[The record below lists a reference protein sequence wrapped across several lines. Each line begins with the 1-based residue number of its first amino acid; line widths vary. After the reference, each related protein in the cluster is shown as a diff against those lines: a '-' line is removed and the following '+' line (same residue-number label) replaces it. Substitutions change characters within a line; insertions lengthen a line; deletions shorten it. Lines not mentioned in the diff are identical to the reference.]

1 MLNPKNYRIGNG
13 IDVHKLVQGEKFI
26 LGGIQINSNN
36 GILAHSDGD
45 ILIHALVDSILG
57 ALSLGDLGTHF
68 PSSDAKWKDADS
80 IIFINE
86 VMQLMENQ
94 NYQINN
100 IDITIILQR
109 PAIKPNVPD
118 MRENIANACHIPI
131 ESVSI
136 KATTTD
142 GLGSIGR
149 GEGIAASAVVL
160 LSDASNAS

>member
-1 MLNPKNYRIGNG
+1 MNMRIGHG
-13 IDVHKLVQGEKFI
+13 YDVHQLVDSASLVICGVAIESPVGS
-26 LGGIQINSNN
+26 LG
-36 GILAHSDGD
+36 HSDGD
-45 ILIHALVDSILG
+45 VGYHSVCDAILG

-68 PSSDAKWKDADS
+68 PSSDEKWKDADS

-86 VMQLMENQ
+86 VMRLMENQ